1 MWVCMTDYFMKS
13 GLYIYWMWY
22 FYIFIVF
29 KCATLLFVSEE
40 SLGVP
45 LDVFLRDEYNLK
57 KFLNRTIVTYLFEI
71 EVAKLN

>member
-1 MWVCMTDYFMKS
+1 M
-13 GLYIYWMWY
+13 
-22 FYIFIVF
+22 F

-40 SLGVP
+40 SLGAP